1 MLRDKLP
8 VQLRLDRLG
17 SLYLAAP
24 LFSRKQLSA
33 RIPILMYHSIQ
44 ASDGKE
50 SFPYYETTTSPLR
63 FAEHMAYLSRH
74 EYQTIGLGEVQ
85 ERLRSGQP
93 CERCIAITFDDG
105 FSNFYVYAYPILKEY
120 GFMATVFLPT
130 AFISTTRRQFNGK
143 PCMTWSEVR
152 ELNTTGITFGSH
164 TVTHPQ
170 LRELSRKKIEDELR
184 LSRQMIEENLGT
196 KIDSFAYPFAFP
208 EADAEFRALLTETL
222 GTAGYTNGVCTTIG
236 RADPLRSRLFMKRL
250 PVNSCDDQR
259 LFQAKLAG
267 AYDWVGTPQRWFKMA
282 KDWLPNS
289 GGPAEAE
296 AH

>member
-1 MLRDKLP
+1 M
-8 VQLRLDRLG
+8 QLRLDRLG

-24 LFSRKQLSA
+24 LHSRKQLST

-44 ASDGKE
+44 ASDGGE
-50 SFPYYETTTSPLR
+50 SSGYYETTTSPLK
-63 FAEHMAYLSRH
+63 FAEHMAYLSRNG
-74 EYQTIGLGEVQ
+74 YRTLGLGEVQ
-85 ERLRSGQP
+85 ERLRAGQP
-93 CERCIAITFDDG
+93 CERYIAITFDDG
-105 FSNFYVYAYPILKEY
+105 YSDFYVYAYPVLNEY

-130 AFISTTRRQFNGK
+130 EFIGTTRRQFNGT

-152 ELNTTGITFGSH
+152 ELNTAGITFGSH

-170 LRELSRKKIEDELR
+170 LRELPREKIENELR
-184 LSRQMIEENLGT
+184 QSRQIIEENLGT

-208 EADAEFRALLTETL
+208 ETDGEFRALLTETL
-222 GTAGYTNGVCTTIG
+222 ETTGYTEGVCTTIG
-236 RADPLRSRLFMKRL
+236 RADALRSRLFMKRL

-282 KDWLPNS
+282 KNWLPSS
-289 GGPAEAE
+289 GGQAEAQS
-296 AH
+296 H